1 MFSRTVQGHL
11 MRFVRAEFGT
21 ISEQY
26 FEGSVFGEHL
36 SVTGVGGKPVLDLH
50 CVVSLRSCMLQL

>member
-1 MFSRTVQGHL
+1 
-11 MRFVRAEFGT
+11 MRPLRAEFGT

-36 SVTGVGGKPVLDLH
+36 SVTGVGRKPMLDSDCVL
-50 CVVSLRSCMLQL
+50 SLRSRMSQL